1 MLIVLFLTWLHSL
14 HLLIEINRIYVT
26 NHLIDDVSICSID
39 LFTYIMRY
47 LEKDDETYVAD
58 VRKWYGHKNMR
69 GRKLFKKKMSSY
81 YIVTPIHYNDNHW
94 LVMFT
99 EISNGDKKIHCY
111 LFDSFGP
118 KTNTSSKVTGI
129 QRKIQQRW
137 LERFLPIAAIVE
149 GHQCNFVEYEKS
161 SSYIPIG

>member
-1 MLIVLFLTWLHSL
+1 MK
-14 HLLIEINRIYVT
+14 INRIHVT

-39 LFTYIMRY
+39 LITSIMRY
-47 LEKDDETYVAD
+47 KYLEKGDQTYEAD
-58 VRKWYGHKNMR
+58 VRNWYGHKNMR
-69 GRKLFKKKMSSY
+69 GRKLFKNKMSPY

-94 LVMFT
+94 LVMYT

-118 KTNTSSKVTGI
+118 KTNSSSKVTGI
-129 QRKIQQRW
+129 QRKIQRRW
-137 LERFLPIAAIVE
+137 LERFLPIAAVVE
-149 GHQCNFVEYEKS
+149 GHQSNFVDFEKS